1 MKRKTTWIAFAA
13 VCAALLLPSPARGA
27 AGTVGSV
34 FLIVGTSAR
43 CEGMGGACAASVNDA
58 SAVSINPAAMTETSG
73 QQAVFMHNETVL
85 DLSQEYISYTSS
97 YGGSAWGASLVYM
110 DMGSQQAYSTT
121 NVSQGS
127 FRPNSYALTF
137 AYGKQ
142 LTDNDAYKLSYGAA
156 FKYVREKIASES
168 GTAYAIDAG
177 LLFKPKHTN
186 WRLALVAQNIGT
198 KIKLGSV
205 ADTLPRALR
214 LGAAYDL
221 SGMPLTIS
229 ADLLSIKGSDP
240 EFHFGAEY
248 SLSNYIRLRA
258 GYNSDDDLDNGFTFG
273 LGFSQEAFGL
283 DYAFIPM
290 GVFGDSHRFS
300 FSAKF

>member
-1 MKRKTTWIAFAA
+1 MKRKTTWIAIAA
-13 VCAALLLPSPARGA
+13 ICAALFMPAMAHA

-43 CEGMGGACAASVNDA
+43 CEGMGGACSAAVNDA
-58 SAVSINPAAMTETSG
+58 SAVSINPAAMTETTG
-73 QQAVFMHNETVL
+73 QQALFMHNETVL

-97 YGGSAWGASLVYM
+97 YNGAAWGGSLVYM
-110 DMGSQQAYSTT
+110 DMGSQQAYSPT

-127 FRPNSYALTF
+127 FRPNSYALTI
-137 AYGKQ
+137 AYAKK
-142 LTDNDAYKLSYGAA
+142 LSDNDAYKISYGAA
-156 FKYVREKIASES
+156 FKYIREKIASES

-177 LLFKPKHTN
+177 LLFKPKRSN
-186 WRLALVAQNIGT
+186 WRVALVAQNIGT
-198 KIKLGSV
+198 KIKLGST
-205 ADTLPRALR
+205 ADPLPMTFR

-221 SGMPLTIS
+221 PSMPLTLT
-229 ADLLSIKGSDP
+229 ADLLSIKRSDP
-240 EFHFGAEY
+240 EYHFGAEY
-248 SLSNYIRLRA
+248 AISNYIRLRT

-273 LGFSQEAFGL
+273 LGFAQESFGL

>member
-13 VCAALLLPSPARGA
+13 VCAALLMPLQARA

-34 FLIVGTSAR
+34 FLVVGTSAR
-43 CEGMGGACAASVNDA
+43 CEGMGGACAATVNDA
-58 SAVSINPAAMTETSG
+58 SAVSINPAAMTEIAG

-127 FRPNSYALTF
+127 FRPNSYALTL

-156 FKYVREKIASES
+156 FKYIREKIASES

-177 LLFKPKHTN
+177 LLFKPKRSN
-186 WRLALVAQNIGT
+186 WRVALVVQNIGT
-198 KIKLGSV
+198 KIKLGSTS
-205 ADTLPRALR
+205 DPLPMTFRI
-214 LGAAYDL
+214 GTAYDL
-221 SGMPLTIS
+221 PKMPLTLS
-229 ADLLSIKGSDP
+229 ADLLSIKDSDP

-248 SLSNYIRLRA
+248 SLSSYIRLRA

-300 FSAKF
+300 FAAKF